1 MNYLTI
7 LKLIIQLLPITLEA
21 VKAAEAAIPQS
32 GAGAAKFLFVK
43 ELLTSTVDI
52 STDIDKA
59 AYASAIEKVITLAVA
74 LFNKTGVFSKA
85 A

>member
-7 LKLIIQLLPITLEA
+7 LKLIIQLLPLVLDT

-32 GAGAAKFLFVK
+32 GAGAAKLLFVK
-43 ELLTSTVDI
+43 ELLTSTVEI

-59 AYASAIEKVITLAVA
+59 AYSSAIEKVISLAVA
-74 LFNKTGVFSKA
+74 LFNKTGVFAKA
-85 A
+85 